1 MAILKLKAPCKDYIW
16 GGNRLRE
23 EYGKELDSD
32 KIAESWELSCHKD
45 GSDIVE
51 NGELAGKTLPEVL
64 ELWGNKAIGKNAA
77 AFPYFPLL
85 IKLIDAKDNLSVQ
98 VHPNNEYAQRVEGEY
113 GKTEAWYILD
123 CEPDAEL
130 ILGFNRNVTVEE
142 FKKAA
147 QGDEMMSICNRV
159 KVKKGD
165 VFFIESG
172 TMHAICKGIL
182 LAEVQQN
189 SNTTYRIYDYGRLG
203 KDGKPR
209 ELHVDKAADVTKLCP
224 PSIPD
229 SSKREVEKFDNAS
242 RSKLTSCD
250 LFTMYELSVDGEY
263 SSVCDEQ
270 SFVSLLCLEGSAEIE
285 CDGEKLMMKK
295 GESIFIPAN
304 KGKFT
309 INGNVKILETRL

>member
-1 MAILKLKAPCKDYIW
+1 MEMVKLTPSVADNIW
-16 GGNRLRE
+16 GGTRLIT
-23 EYGKELDSD
+23 EYGIKTD
-32 KIAESWELSCHKD
+32 KNPAAEAWVLSCHPA
-45 GSDIVE
+45 GPSTIQ
-51 NGELAGKTLPEVL
+51 NGEFEGKTLQEAYL
-64 ELWGNKAIGKNAA
+64 ADKSICGTKGERYE
-77 AFPYFPLL
+77 FFPLL
-85 IKLIDAKDNLSVQ
+85 IKFIDARQNLSIQ
-98 VHPNNEYAQRVEGEY
+98 VHPDDEYAMRVEGEY

-130 ILGFNRNVTVEE
+130 ILGFNREISVEE

-147 QGDEMMSICNRV
+147 QSDEMMNICNRI

-165 VFFIESG
+165 LFFIESG

-229 SSKREVEKFDNAS
+229 SSERKTEVYGNSVKSE
-242 RSKLTSCD
+242 LTKCD
-250 LFTMYELSVDGEY
+250 LFVMYELKVNGEY
-263 SSVCDEQ
+263 KSVADDT
-270 SFVSLLCLEGSAEIE
+270 SFVSLLCLEG
-285 CDGEKLMMKK
+285 CGTVKCGENELALKK
-295 GESIFIPAN
+295 GESLFIPAN
-304 KGKFT
+304 SGEFVVDGKL
-309 INGNVKILETRL
+309 NLLETRL

>member
-1 MAILKLKAPCKDYIW
+1 MEMVKLTPSVADNIW
-16 GGNRLRE
+16 GGTRLIT
-23 EYGKELDSD
+23 EYGIKTD
-32 KIAESWELSCHKD
+32 KNPAAEAWVLSCHPA
-45 GSDIVE
+45 GPSTIQ
-51 NGELAGKTLPEVL
+51 NGKFEGKTLQEAYL
-64 ELWGNKAIGKNAA
+64 EDKAICGTKGEKYE
-77 AFPYFPLL
+77 FFPLL
-85 IKLIDAKDNLSVQ
+85 IKFIDAKQNLSIQ
-98 VHPNNEYAQRVEGEY
+98 VHPDDEYAMRVEGEY

-130 ILGFNRNVTVEE
+130 ILGFKKEISVEE

-147 QGDEMMSICNRV
+147 QSDEMMDVCNHI

-165 VFFIESG
+165 LFFIESG

-224 PSIPD
+224 PTIADASQR
-229 SSKREVEKFDNAS
+229 KTEEFDNAT
-242 RSKLTSCD
+242 RALLTTCD
-250 LFTMYELSVDGEY
+250 LFTMYELKVDGAYTGTANE
-263 SSVCDEQ
+263 E
-270 SFVSLLCLEGSAEIE
+270 SFVSLLALEGE
-285 CDGEKLMMKK
+285 CTVECNGDTMPMKK

-304 KGKFT
+304 SGEFI
-309 INGNVKILETRL
+309 INGKIDLLETTL

>member
-1 MAILKLKAPCKDYIW
+1 MQEVYLADKSICGTK
-16 GGNRLRE
+16 
-23 EYGKELDSD
+23 GKKYE
-32 KIAESWELSCHKD
+32 
-45 GSDIVE
+45 
-51 NGELAGKTLPEVL
+51 
-64 ELWGNKAIGKNAA
+64 
-77 AFPYFPLL
+77 FFPLL
-85 IKLIDAKDNLSVQ
+85 IKFIDAKRDLSIQ
-98 VHPNNEYAQRVEGEY
+98 VHPDDEYAMRVEGEY

-295 GESIFIPAN
+295 GESVFIPAN

>member
-1 MAILKLKAPCKDYIW
+1 MEMVKLTPFVADNIW
-16 GGNRLRE
+16 GGTRLIE
-23 EYGKELDSD
+23 EYGIKTD
-32 KIAESWELSCHKD
+32 KNPAAEAWVLSCHPA
-45 GSDIVE
+45 GPSTIL
-51 NGELAGKTLPEVL
+51 NGEYAGKTLQEVYL
-64 ELWGNKAIGKNAA
+64 SDKSICGTKGQKYE
-77 AFPYFPLL
+77 FFPLL
-85 IKLIDAKDNLSVQ
+85 IKFIDAKQNLSIQ
-98 VHPNNEYAQRVEGEY
+98 VHPDDEYAMRVEGEY

-130 ILGFNRNVTVEE
+130 ILGFKKEISVEE

-147 QGDEMMSICNRV
+147 QSDEMMNICNHI

-165 VFFIESG
+165 LFFIESG

-229 SSKREVEKFDNAS
+229 ASNRKTEKFANAT
-242 RSKLTSCD
+242 RAELTSCD
-250 LFTMYELSVDGEY
+250 LFTMYKLDVDGKY
-263 SSVCDEQ
+263 QSNASDE
-270 SFVSLLCLEGSAEIE
+270 SFVSILCLSGSGSVSCGKAQ
-285 CDGEKLMMKK
+285 LTFKK
-295 GESIFIPAN
+295 GESIFIPASSGEFVID
-304 KGKFT
+304 GKLE
-309 INGNVKILETRL
+309 ILETRL

>member
-1 MAILKLKAPCKDYIW
+1 MEMVKLSPFVADNIW
-16 GGNRLRE
+16 GGTRLIT
-23 EYGKELDSD
+23 EYGIKTD
-32 KIAESWELSCHKD
+32 KDPAAEAWVLSCHPA
-45 GSDIVE
+45 GPSTIL
-51 NGELAGKTLPEVL
+51 NGEFAGKTLQEIYL
-64 ELWGNKAIGKNAA
+64 ADKSICGKKGEKYE
-77 AFPYFPLL
+77 FFPLL
-85 IKLIDAKDNLSVQ
+85 IKFIDAKRDLSIQ
-98 VHPNNEYAQRVEGEY
+98 VHPDDEYAMRVEGEY

-123 CEPDAEL
+123 CEPGAEL
-130 ILGFNRNVTVEE
+130 ILGFNRNVTVDE

-147 QGDEMMSICNRV
+147 QSDEMMSICNRV

-182 LAEVQQN
+182 LAEQN

-229 SSKREVEKFDNAS
+229 SSKRETEKFDNAT

-250 LFTMYELSVDGEY
+250 LFTMYELSIDGDY
-263 SSVCDEQ
+263 SSVSDAD
-270 SFVSLLCLEGSAEIE
+270 SFVSLLCLEGS
-285 CDGEKLMMKK
+285 GEVKSGNESLTMKK
-295 GESIFIPAN
+295 GESLFIPAG
-304 KGKFT
+304 KGVFT
-309 INGNVKILETRL
+309 VSGKIKLLETRL

>member
-1 MAILKLKAPCKDYIW
+1 MEMVKLTPSVADNIW
-16 GGNRLRE
+16 GGTRLIT
-23 EYGKELDSD
+23 EYGIKTD
-32 KIAESWELSCHKD
+32 KNPAAEAWVLSCHPA
-45 GSDIVE
+45 GPSTIQ
-51 NGELAGKTLPEVL
+51 NGKFAGKTLQEAYL
-64 ELWGNKAIGKNAA
+64 ADKSICGTKGEKYE
-77 AFPYFPLL
+77 FFPLL
-85 IKLIDAKDNLSVQ
+85 IKFIDAKQNLSIQ
-98 VHPNNEYAQRVEGEY
+98 VHPDDEYAMRVEGEY

-123 CEPDAEL
+123 CDDDAEL
-130 ILGFNRNVTVEE
+130 ILGFKEEISVEE

-147 QGDEMMSICNRV
+147 QSDAMMDVCNHI

-165 VFFIESG
+165 LFFIESG

-229 SSKREVEKFDNAS
+229 ASNRKTEKFDNAT
-242 RSKLTSCD
+242 RAELTTCD
-250 LFTMYELSVDGEY
+250 LFTMYELKVDGEY
-263 SSVCDEQ
+263 TGNANKE
-270 SFVSLLCLEGSAEIE
+270 SFVSLLCLDGDCTVE
-285 CDGEKLMMKK
+285 CDTDKMPMKK

-304 KGKFT
+304 IGNFKISGK
-309 INGNVKILETRL
+309 VEILETRL

>member
-1 MAILKLKAPCKDYIW
+1 MEMVKLSPFVADNIW
-16 GGNRLRE
+16 GGTRLIT
-23 EYGKELDSD
+23 EYGIKTD
-32 KIAESWELSCHKD
+32 KDPAAEAWVLSCHPA
-45 GSDIVE
+45 GPSTIL
-51 NGELAGKTLPEVL
+51 NGEFAGKTLQEIYL
-64 ELWGNKAIGKNAA
+64 ADKSICGKKGEKYE
-77 AFPYFPLL
+77 FFPLL
-85 IKLIDAKDNLSVQ
+85 IKFIDAKRDLSIQ
-98 VHPNNEYAQRVEGEY
+98 VHPDDEYAMRVEGEY

-123 CEPDAEL
+123 CEPGDEL
-130 ILGFNRNVTVEE
+130 ILGFNRNVTVDE

-147 QGDEMMSICNRV
+147 QSDEMMSICNRV

-229 SSKREVEKFDNAS
+229 SSKRETEKFDNAT

-250 LFTMYELSVDGEY
+250 LFTMYELSIDGDY
-263 SSVCDEQ
+263 SSVSDAD
-270 SFVSLLCLEGSAEIE
+270 SFVSLLCLEGS
-285 CDGEKLMMKK
+285 GEVKSGNESLTMKK
-295 GESIFIPAN
+295 GESLFIPAG
-304 KGKFT
+304 KGVFT
-309 INGNVKILETRL
+309 VSGKIKLLETRL

>member
-1 MAILKLKAPCKDYIW
+1 MEMVKLSPFVADNIW
-16 GGNRLRE
+16 GGTRLIT
-23 EYGKELDSD
+23 EYGIKTD
-32 KIAESWELSCHKD
+32 KDPAAEAWVLSCHPA
-45 GSDIVE
+45 GPSTIL
-51 NGELAGKTLPEVL
+51 NGEFAGKTLQEIYL
-64 ELWGNKAIGKNAA
+64 ADKSICGKKGEKYE
-77 AFPYFPLL
+77 FFPLL
-85 IKLIDAKDNLSVQ
+85 IKFIDAKRDLSIQ
-98 VHPNNEYAQRVEGEY
+98 VHPDDEYAMRVEGEY

-123 CEPDAEL
+123 CEPGAEL
-130 ILGFNRNVTVEE
+130 ILGFNRNVTVDE

-147 QGDEMMSICNRV
+147 QSDEMMSICNRV

-189 SNTTYRIYDYGRLG
+189 SSTTYRIYDYGRLG

-229 SSKREVEKFDNAS
+229 SSKRETEKFDNAT

-250 LFTMYELSVDGEY
+250 LFTMYELSIDGDY
-263 SSVCDEQ
+263 SSVSDAD
-270 SFVSLLCLEGSAEIE
+270 SFVSLLCLEGS
-285 CDGEKLMMKK
+285 GEVKSGNESLTMKK
-295 GESIFIPAN
+295 GESLFIPAG
-304 KGKFT
+304 KGVFT
-309 INGNVKILETRL
+309 VSGKIKLLETRL

>member
-1 MAILKLKAPCKDYIW
+1 M
-16 GGNRLRE
+16 
-23 EYGKELDSD
+23 
-32 KIAESWELSCHKD
+32 
-45 GSDIVE
+45 
-51 NGELAGKTLPEVL
+51 
-64 ELWGNKAIGKNAA
+64 
-77 AFPYFPLL
+77 
-85 IKLIDAKDNLSVQ
+85 
-98 VHPNNEYAQRVEGEY
+98 RVEGEY

-123 CEPDAEL
+123 CEPGDEL
-130 ILGFNRNVTVEE
+130 ILGFNRNVTVDE

-147 QGDEMMSICNRV
+147 QSDEMMSIGNRV

-209 ELHVDKAADVTKLCP
+209 ELHVDKAVDVTKLCP

-229 SSKREVEKFDNAS
+229 SSKRETEKFDNAT

-250 LFTMYELSVDGEY
+250 LFTMYELSIDGDY
-263 SSVCDEQ
+263 SSVSDAD
-270 SFVSLLCLEGSAEIE
+270 SFVSLLCLEGS
-285 CDGEKLMMKK
+285 GEVKSGNESLTMKK
-295 GESIFIPAN
+295 GESLFIPAG
-304 KGKFT
+304 KGVFT
-309 INGNVKILETRL
+309 VSGKIKLLETRL

>member
-1 MAILKLKAPCKDYIW
+1 MEMVKLSPFVADNIW
-16 GGNRLRE
+16 GGTRLIT
-23 EYGKELDSD
+23 EYGIKTD
-32 KIAESWELSCHKD
+32 KDPAAEAWVLSCHPA
-45 GSDIVE
+45 GPSTIL
-51 NGELAGKTLPEVL
+51 NGEFAGKTLQEIYL
-64 ELWGNKAIGKNAA
+64 ADKSICGKKGEK
-77 AFPYFPLL
+77 YEIFPLL
-85 IKLIDAKDNLSVQ
+85 IKFIDAKRDLSIQ
-98 VHPNNEYAQRVEGEY
+98 VHPDDEYAMRVEGEY

-123 CEPDAEL
+123 CEPGAEL
-130 ILGFNRNVTVEE
+130 ILGFNRNVTVDE

-147 QGDEMMSICNRV
+147 QSDEMMSICNRV

-229 SSKREVEKFDNAS
+229 SSKRETEKFDNAT

-250 LFTMYELSVDGEY
+250 LFTMYELSIDGDY
-263 SSVCDEQ
+263 SSVSDAD
-270 SFVSLLCLEGSAEIE
+270 SFVSLLCLEGS
-285 CDGEKLMMKK
+285 GEVKSGNESLTMKK
-295 GESIFIPAN
+295 GESLFIPAG
-304 KGKFT
+304 KGVFT
-309 INGNVKILETRL
+309 VSGKIKLLETRL